1 MNDLFGVIGKRCLI
15 PVIVIEDAELAT
27 PVCETLLEVGLPVAE
42 ITFRTQ
48 AALASIQAI
57 SKALPEM
64 HVGAG
69 TILSRKQAEQAIQA
83 GASFIVSPGYSRE
96 VVEWC
101 RNNNATVIPGCS
113 NPTDMTNAINDGL
126 DTVKLFPAESLGGLQ
141 TLRALASVF
150 VNLRFI
156 PTGGISITNLREYLG
171 FPKVMACGGS
181 WMVKADFIESR
192 NFDAIK
198 SATRHALDMV
208 AEVRGGDY

>member
-1 MNDLFGVIGKRCLI
+1 MNDLFGVLGKRCLI

-27 PVCETLLEVGLPVAE
+27 PVCEALLEVGLPVAE

-57 SKALPEM
+57 SRALPEM

-69 TILSRKQAEQAIQA
+69 TVLSRQQAEQATQA

-101 RNNNATVIPGCS
+101 RNNKAIVIPGCS

-126 DTVKLFPAESLGGLQ
+126 DTVKFFPAESLGGLQ

-150 VNLRFI
+150 VNLRFV
-156 PTGGISITNLREYLG
+156 PTGGIGITNLREYLG
-171 FPKVMACGGS
+171 FPKVVACGGS

-192 NFDAIK
+192 NFEAIK

-208 AEVRGGDY
+208 AEVRGDY